1 MGDIRHSA
9 APCDAL
15 VLFGVTGDLAHKKI
29 FPALYEM
36 TKRRVLDVPVVG
48 VAFSGWSLARLRERG
63 EVVYRK
69 TLWPLLLTQQ
79 LIVARK
85 R

>member
-1 MGDIRHSA
+1 
-9 APCDAL
+9 
-15 VLFGVTGDLAHKKI
+15 VLYRVTRRLI
-29 FPALYEM
+29 EM
-36 TKRRVLDVPVVG
+36 AGMWKFHDERPLQTAEVTE
-48 VAFSGWSLARLRERG
+48 AIRERG